1 MSLTVHVHSLLGH
14 DFLQQYI
21 FNNIKEVKQN
31 LHFQLCRRMSLRT
44 LQMAQNILSV
54 KNNLSIRES
63 VRA

>member
-1 MSLTVHVHSLLGH
+1 MAIR
-14 DFLQQYI
+14 QQYI

-44 LQMAQNILSV
+44 LQMAQNSLSV

-63 VRA
+63 VRV